1 MKLHVLPVGPIQ
13 ANCYILCD
21 EKEKKCAVIDP
32 GGEGAKVARA
42 VKLTD
47 CEPIA
52 IFLTHGHYD
61 HTGGVEELRDRW
73 PDVPVYINSRD
84 QHADSRFWQLCPP
97 LGETKSYDEGDVL
110 SVGSLKVTVMATPG
124 HSGGSVTLRCENC
137 LFTGDTLFAGSCGRT
152 DFPDG
157 SMKTI
162 LASLKRL
169 GEMEG
174 DWQVFPGH
182 MEDSTMERER
192 RYNPFLR
199 QAMGSKGYFG

>member
-21 EKEKKCAVIDP
+21 ETEKKCAVIDP

-42 VKLTD
+42 VKMTD
-47 CEPIA
+47 CEPVA

-61 HTGGVEELRDRW
+61 HTGGVEELRDLW
-73 PDVPVYINSRD
+73 EEVPVYINCRD
-84 QHADSRFWQLCPP
+84 QHEDSRFWQLCPP
-97 LGETKSYDEGDVL
+97 LGETKSYDEGDEIF
-110 SVGSLKVTVMATPG
+110 VGSLRVKVLATPG
-124 HSGGSVTLRCENC
+124 HSGGSVTLRCGNC

-199 QAMGSKGYFG
+199 QAMGNKGYFA